1 MPDIALRFNKDM
13 LVLSAP
19 IENALARQGINVA
32 MDLEYHLAM
41 EPESIHDALKMEQF
55 AGAQCLV
62 LPTAGVTTARLAHKR
77 MEDKAHV
84 LAHAACVEANDI
96 KPQHILAE
104 IGPCGLPLDP
114 SQKSSLNEHRRQ
126 YAQAAEAF
134 AGETFDAFFLNGFTR
149 QDDLMCAL
157 MGVAQKSDKP
167 IFASVDVDAE
177 GELPH
182 GELLEDVVAMM
193 QEYGASVAGFST
205 AQSPVRAAALARRAA
220 RACSLP
226 LLVQL
231 KVGTVNPRQ
240 FEATEENPYYRSDEM
255 VTAAAHLVAA
265 GAQFVRAVGAATP
278 SYTGALA
285 ATVGGLD
292 VRLS

>member
-19 IENALARQGINVA
+19 VENALARQGIDVA
-32 MDLEYHLAM
+32 SDLEYHLAM
-41 EPESIHDALKMEQF
+41 EPESIHDALQMEQF
-55 AGAQCLV
+55 AGAKCLV
-62 LPTAGVTTARLAHKR
+62 LPTSGITAARLAHHR
-77 MEDKAHV
+77 MEDHAPR
-84 LAHAACVEANDI
+84 LAHAACAEANSI

-114 SQKSSLNEHRRQ
+114 SQKASLNEHRKQ

-134 AGETFDAFFLNGFTR
+134 ANETFDAFFLNGFTR
-149 QDDLMCAL
+149 QTDLMCAL

-167 IFASVDVDAE
+167 VFASVDVDVA
-177 GELPH
+177 GSLPH
-182 GELLEDVVAMM
+182 GETLEDVVAMM
-193 QEYGASVAGFST
+193 EEYGASVAGFTT
-205 AQSPVRAAALARRAA
+205 AQGPVRAAALARRAA

-231 KVGTVNPRQ
+231 EVGVVNPRQ
-240 FEATEENPYYRSDEM
+240 FEATEENPYYRPDEM
-255 VTAAAHLVAA
+255 VSAAAHLVAA
-265 GAQFVRAVGAATP
+265 GVQFLRATGAATP

-285 ATVGGLD
+285 ATVDGLD
-292 VRLS
+292 VRVS